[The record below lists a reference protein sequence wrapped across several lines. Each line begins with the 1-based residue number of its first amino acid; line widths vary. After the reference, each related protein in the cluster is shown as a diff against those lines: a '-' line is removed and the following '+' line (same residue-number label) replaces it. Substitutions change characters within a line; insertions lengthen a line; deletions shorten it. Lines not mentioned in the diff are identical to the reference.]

1 MSRAPL
7 RLAVVE
13 VTRRRPH
20 APRYDAY
27 VQTMVAQVLAD
38 AGEGGWAAD
47 RLSAGDLGVDDL
59 LRLSDAADAIVV
71 LGGEDIAPEFYG
83 GGSGY
88 VAEGSHD
95 VVADAAQIALVRRA
109 IGRGTPLLGICRG
122 HQIINVAL
130 GGTLVQHL
138 DDAHGLHRAAD
149 VPADRSMVGHDVAIE
164 PGSGLAAA
172 LGVGARVRSAHHQ
185 AVGRLGDGLSVVAR
199 SSDGTVEAVEHRSA
213 PVTGVQWH
221 PEDRGSDRAQ
231 LPALLGRLRA
241 AVASVRAV
249 AHAA

>member
-1 MSRAPL
+1 
-7 RLAVVE
+7 
-13 VTRRRPH
+13 
-20 APRYDAY
+20 
-27 VQTMVAQVLAD
+27 
-38 AGEGGWAAD
+38 
-47 RLSAGDLGVDDL
+47 
-59 LRLSDAADAIVV
+59 
-71 LGGEDIAPEFYG
+71 
-83 GGSGY
+83 
-88 VAEGSHD
+88 
-95 VVADAAQIALVRRA
+95 
-109 IGRGTPLLGICRG
+109 
-122 HQIINVAL
+122 
-130 GGTLVQHL
+130 
-138 DDAHGLHRAAD
+138 
-149 VPADRSMVGHDVAIE
+149 MVGHDVAIE

-185 AVGRLGDGLSVVAR
+185 AVGRLGDGLRVVAR